1 MKATIIYGSESNIL
15 ENYYNEEK
23 DCIIRLYNNRVPNPK
38 KNCIDIKFSSQNF
51 SILKNELDKI
61 LPNIKKLI
69 FLGVAFAS
77 DKNLLKLS
85 SDQDIEELI
94 KVNINNYIKLSKFI
108 LEYMLKVK
116 SGKFIYF
123 SSFRS
128 QNPTRGTA
136 IYSASKAFGESFF
149 KTLGMEYGMFN
160 ITSHIIRMGYFDGRL
175 LDNLS
180 KEKKIEITKRI
191 SKGRLGNSKDL
202 VDLVRFLEDHDYT
215 NSGIIEL
222 NGGLDFY

>member
-94 KVNINNYIKLSKFI
+94 KVNINNYVKLSKFI

-116 SGKFIYF
+116 SGKFIYL

-128 QNPTRGTA
+128 KNPTRGTA

-175 LDNLS
+175 LDNLT
-180 KEKKIEITKRI
+180 KEKKTEIVKRI

-202 VDLVRFLEDHDYT
+202 IELVRFLEDHDYT
-215 NSGIIEL
+215 NSGVIEL

>member
-1 MKATIIYGSESNIL
+1 MKVTIIYGSESNIL
-15 ENYYNEEK
+15 ENYYNEK
-23 DCIIRLYNNRVPNPK
+23 QDCIIRLYNNRVPQPK

-85 SDQDIEELI
+85 SEQDIDELI
-94 KVNINNYIKLSKFI
+94 SVNINNYIKLSKFV

-116 SGKFIYF
+116 SGKFIYL

-160 ITSHIIRMGYFDGRL
+160 VTSHIIRMGYFDGRL
-175 LDNLS
+175 LDTLS
-180 KEKKIEITKRI
+180 KEKKTEITKRI
-191 SKGRLGNSKDL
+191 SKKRLGNSKDL
-202 VDLVRFLEDHDYT
+202 IDLVRFLEDHDYT
-215 NSGIIEL
+215 NSGVIEL

>member
-1 MKATIIYGSESNIL
+1 MKVTIIYGSESNIL

-23 DCIIRLYNNRVPNPK
+23 DYIIRLYNNRIPKPK

-51 SILKNELDKI
+51 SVLKNELDKI
-61 LPNIKKLI
+61 LPNIKKLV

-94 KVNINNYIKLSKFI
+94 QVNINNYIKLSKFI
-108 LEYMLKVK
+108 LEYMLKIK
-116 SGKFIYF
+116 SGKFIYL

-128 QNPTRGTA
+128 KNPTRGTA
-136 IYSASKAFGESFF
+136 IYSASKAFGEIFF

-160 ITSHIIRMGYFDGRL
+160 ISSHIIRMGYFDGRL
-175 LDNLS
+175 LDTLS
-180 KEKKIEITKRI
+180 KEKKTEITKRI

-202 VDLVRFLEDHDYT
+202 IDLVRFLEDHDYT
-215 NSGIIEL
+215 NSGVVEL

>member
-1 MKATIIYGSESNIL
+1 MKVTIIYGSESNIL
-15 ENYYNEEK
+15 ENYYNETE
-23 DCIIRLYNNRVPNPK
+23 DCIIRLYNNRVPQPK
-38 KNCIDIKFSSQNF
+38 KNCIDINFSTQNF

-69 FLGVAFAS
+69 FLGVAFAT

-94 KVNINNYIKLSKFI
+94 KVNINNYVKLSKFI

-116 SGKFIYF
+116 SGKFIYL

-128 QNPTRGTA
+128 KNPTRGTA

-175 LDNLS
+175 LDNLT
-180 KEKKIEITKRI
+180 KEKKTEIVKRI

-202 VDLVRFLEDHDYT
+202 IELVRFLEDHDYT
-215 NSGIIEL
+215 NSGVIEL

>member
-1 MKATIIYGSESNIL
+1 MKVTIIYGSESNIL
-15 ENYYNEEK
+15 ENYYNENN
-23 DCIIRLYNNRVPNPK
+23 DCVIRLYNNRVPKPK
-38 KNCIDIKFSSQNF
+38 KNFIDIRFSPQNF

-61 LPNIKKLI
+61 TPDIKKLI

-85 SDQDIEELI
+85 SDQDIDELI
-94 KVNINNYIKLSKFI
+94 RVNINNYIKLSKFI

-116 SGKFIYF
+116 SGKFIYL

-128 QNPTRGTA
+128 KNPTRGTA

-149 KTLGMEYGMFN
+149 KTLGIEYGMFN

-175 LDNLS
+175 LDTLS
-180 KEKKIEITKRI
+180 EEKKKEITKRI

-202 VDLVRFLEDHDYT
+202 IDLVRFLEDHDYT
-215 NSGIIEL
+215 NSGVIEL